1 MDKKLILKHFKD
13 IGFTSYEVKCYLSL
27 LHRDT
32 LTVAEISRLAAIPR
46 PNAYEALEKL
56 MTKGLCVARPGA
68 TKQYSA
74 SDPSLLADK
83 LLMELQQEAETEMDD
98 LKEDFARR
106 LKKKEKEI
114 IERTQTITQNV
125 RKLIPELRPQYE
137 KSRQETSPMDYI
149 EIIKDPN
156 QIHRRFIELVKT
168 VKEELLG
175 FTKPPYSVPRE
186 RVKEQTDPQAEL
198 VKRGVQ
204 IRIIQEIST
213 DEQERRWQYQL
224 ADSAAKAGVEERALE
239 RVPAKMFVLDSTTVI
254 FSLED
259 PVTDRLSLTTQIVKH
274 RALAELLKI
283 SFEALWSQ
291 AEDYHVLEV

>member
-1 MDKKLILKHFKD
+1 MDKKLILKQFKD

-27 LHRDT
+27 LQRDT

-149 EIIKDPN
+149 EIIKDPY

>member
-1 MDKKLILKHFKD
+1 VIQTPLTKALRGVGLS
-13 IGFTSYEVKCYLSL
+13 GYEVKCYLSL
-27 LHRDT
+27 LERDA
-32 LTVAEISRLAAIPR
+32 LTPPEVAKVAGIAR
-46 PNAYEALEKL
+46 PSAYDALEKL
-56 MTKGLCVARPGA
+56 MSRGLCVSKPGEV
-68 TKQYSA
+68 KKYSA
-74 SDPSLLADK
+74 CDPALLQEK
-83 LLMELQQEAETEMDD
+83 LLMELDEAAQAKLED
-98 LKEDFARR
+98 LRTKEEEILEKTRTVKERVSKAIEE
-106 LKKKEKEI
+106 LK
-114 IERTQTITQNV
+114 
-125 RKLIPELRPQYE
+125 PQYE
-137 KSRQETSPMDYI
+137 NSRLDVSPLDYI

-156 QIHRRFIELVKT
+156 QIHRRFVELVKT

-175 FTKPPYSVPRE
+175 FTKPPYSIPRE

-198 VKRGVQ
+198 LKRGVQ

-239 RVPAKMFVLDSTTVI
+239 RVPMKGFVFDSGTVI

-259 PVTDRLSLTTQIVKH
+259 PVTDQLSLTTIIVRH

-291 AEDYHVLEV
+291 AKDYHVLRD